1 MQSTND
7 KKPRNFGRKK
17 GLEKQEEK
25 NENTINQEELCF
37 QVVMVLSGQK
47 NMAFAEKYEGRAA
60 TRRGLRKKTC
70 FHITSVEK
78 V

>member
-1 MQSTND
+1 
-7 KKPRNFGRKK
+7 
-17 GLEKQEEK
+17 
-25 NENTINQEELCF
+25 
-37 QVVMVLSGQK
+37 MVLSGQK

-60 TRRGLRKKTC
+60 KRRGLRKKTC